1 MGDWAV
7 SEKLQTGFAF
17 PETGR
22 EWDEVLSDLEAFKSD
37 DFDWRRGRLPT
48 YTYFWNEELLAKQKS
63 SYTAYLGENGLGEGS
78 AFKSIARMSSD
89 IYSAA
94 RSIFHAPDDA
104 TASFTSG
111 GSESLFLAVKTC
123 RDWTRSKRKEPKG
136 QYNIVAGE
144 SAHPALL
151 KAAKIM
157 DVEVR
162 RVPVDAEYRVSAE
175 ALRAEIDDRTMMLF
189 ASAPCYPYGVFD
201 RIEDISA
208 LALSLDLWFH
218 VDGCWGGFISPFAK
232 LLGYPIPEWD
242 LAVPGV
248 TSLSADLH
256 KFGYAAKGASLLLYR
271 DPSMMEHQA
280 YYFDDWPRGIYYTPT
295 LSGSKAAGSV
305 SSAWAMLQHL
315 GLKGYIEATDATMA
329 ATMQLIAGIDQ
340 IDGLETL
347 PQYRESNLFS
357 FVSTDDAVDI
367 MAVADILQE
376 NGWMRGRMKTPLAV
390 HQGVTASHLPYVA
403 EYLEVVSDA
412 VDEARRTGRKGKFG
426 VRSY

>member
-1 MGDWAV
+1 VIPKPDAG
-7 SEKLQTGFAF
+7 LAF
-17 PETGR
+17 PEKGR
-22 EWDEVLSDLEAFKSD
+22 AWEAVLEDLEAFKSG

-48 YTYFWNEELLAKQKS
+48 YTYFWNEELLEKQKA
-63 SYTAYLGENGLGEGS
+63 SYTAYLGENGLGEGR
-78 AFKSIARMSSD
+78 AFKSIARMNSD
-89 IYSAA
+89 ISAA
-94 RSIFHAPDDA
+94 GRALFHAPEDA
-104 TASFTSG
+104 AVSFTSG

-123 RDWTRSKRKEPKG
+123 RDWTRAMRKEPKG

-151 KAAKIM
+151 KAANIM

-162 RVPVDAEYRVSAE
+162 RVSVDADYRVSAD
-175 ALRAEIDDRTMMLF
+175 ALRAEVDDRTMMLF

-201 RIEDISA
+201 RIEDISR
-208 LALSLDLWFH
+208 LALDRDLWLH

-232 LLGYPIPEWD
+232 LLGFPIPEWD

-256 KFGYAAKGASLLLYR
+256 KFGYAAKGASLLVYR
-271 DPSMMEHQA
+271 NPEMMEHQA

-315 GLKGYIEATDATMA
+315 GLEGYLEATDATMA
-329 ATMQLIAGIDQ
+329 ATMQLISGINEIQ
-340 IDGLETL
+340 GLETL
-347 PQYRESNLFS
+347 PQYRESNLFG
-357 FVSTDDAVDI
+357 FVSTDPAVDI
-367 MAVADILQE
+367 MAVADILE
-376 NGWMRGRMKTPLAV
+376 EKGWMRGRMKKPIAI

-403 EYLEVVSDA
+403 EYLAA
-412 VDEARRTGRKGKFG
+412 VRSAVEDARRTGRTGESG